1 MSNAFLRHPLIRRY
15 SDPFFNLIGQL
26 LTPAWDSRLLGVSQL
41 AIATVIDIGANKGQF
56 AKKMRQQFPHA
67 QILAFEPIP
76 DAYQVLK
83 HWGDRQS
90 NAVQTFNLALG
101 EKEDILEINSHLLFS
116 ASSSLLKTTDLCEN
130 LYPMVKEQEKIK
142 IKQSTLDHQIAQ
154 LASPLASDLLIKI
167 DVQGY
172 EDRVI
177 RGGMKTLSQAKACIL
192 EVSLDGLYQGQCQ
205 FRDIFYLLD
214 DLGLHY
220 AGNLDQM
227 VAKDGHVRYLNALFL
242 RSN

>member
-1 MSNAFLRHPLIRRY
+1 MSNAFLRHPFVRRA

-26 LTPAWDSRLLGVSQL
+26 LTPAWDARLLGVSQL

-56 AKKMRQQFPHA
+56 AKKMRHKFPQS

-76 DAYQVLK
+76 DAYHVLK
-83 HWGDRQS
+83 HWGDRQG
-90 NAVQTFNLALG
+90 NQVKVFNLALG
-101 EKEDILEINSHLLFS
+101 EKPDILEINSHVLFS
-116 ASSSLLKTTDLCEN
+116 ASSSLLPTTKLCEN

-142 IKQSTLDHQIAQ
+142 IKQSTLDHEISQ
-154 LASPLASDLLIKI
+154 LGHPLPSNLLVKI

-177 RGGMKTLSQAKACIL
+177 KGGKQTLAQAKACIL

-214 DLGLHY
+214 DLGLRY
-220 AGNLDQM
+220 AGNVDQ
-227 VAKDGHVRYLNALFL
+227 VIAKDGHVRYLNALFL